1 MPSDP
6 SFSSAFIFGINLLIL
21 SGFPLTSFHLTEAS
35 LSAFL
40 WLVYTLV

>member
-1 MPSDP
+1 MLSGP
-6 SFSSAFIFGINLLIL
+6 SFRSVFVLSISLLIL
-21 SGFPLTSFHLTEAS
+21 YGFPLTSFHLTEAS